1 MPAPFVLLDTSLA
14 DVASGA
20 DLPVDDDT
28 AHHLAKVLRLRDG
41 AAVEVSDGQGRRA
54 DAVLTGSALRLRSD
68 PVTDPTPVPAIHVL
82 QGLPQ
87 GRKHDEVVRML
98 TELGV
103 DRITAVVAERTQ
115 SPPDAAKGRKQSV
128 RWQAVARAAC
138 EQARRSRRPIVDGP
152 ARLDDVVAS
161 LPDGHLL
168 LAAHLG
174 AHIDPMGALPSPPPD
189 HVVLAVGPEG
199 GWSPAEADRL
209 AVAGAQL
216 VSLGQSVL
224 RTEHAAMVLGAVVA
238 AATGRMR
245 LSASPWE

>member
-1 MPAPFVLLDTSLA
+1 MPAPFVLLDAPLA
-14 DVASGA
+14 DVTTGSV
-20 DLPVDDDT
+20 LPVDDDQ

-41 AAVEVSDGQGRRA
+41 AAIEVSDGVGRRA
-54 DAVLTGSALRLRSD
+54 DAELSGQAIRLRSAPVED
-68 PVTDPTPVPAIHVL
+68 PVTVPTLHVL

-87 GRKHDEVVRML
+87 GRKHDDVVRML
-98 TELGV
+98 TELGI

-115 SPPDAAKGRKQSV
+115 SPPDPTKARKQTD

-138 EQARRSRRPIVDGP
+138 EQARRSRRPVVDGP
-152 ARLDDVVAS
+152 TGLDEALAS
-161 LPDGHLL
+161 LPAGHLL

-174 AHIDPMGALPSPPPD
+174 ATVDPLAALPSPPPD
-189 HVVLAVGPEG
+189 HVVIAVGPEG

-209 AVAGAQL
+209 VAGGAQL

-245 LSASPWE
+245 LSATPWE

>member
-14 DVASGA
+14 GLAAGA
-20 DLPVDDDT
+20 DVPVDDDT
-28 AHHLAKVLRLRDG
+28 AHHLARVLRLRDG
-41 AAVEVSDGQGRRA
+41 AAVEVSDGLGWRA
-54 DAVLTGSALRLRSD
+54 DATLATSALTLRSD
-68 PVTDPTPVPAIHVL
+68 PVEDPLPAPSIHVL

-103 DRITAVVAERTQ
+103 DRMTAVVAERTQ
-115 SPPDAAKGRKQSV
+115 SPPDAAKGQKLSD

-152 ARLDDVVAS
+152 IRLDDAFAA

-174 AHIDPMGALPSPPPD
+174 ATVDPMDALPSPAPD
-189 HVVLAVGPEG
+189 HVVIAVGPEG
-199 GWSPAEADRL
+199 GWSPDEADRL
-209 AVAGAQL
+209 AAAGARL

-224 RTEHAAMVLGAVVA
+224 RTEHAALVLAAVVS

-245 LSASPWE
+245 MSASPWE

>member
-14 DVASGA
+14 DVTVGA
-20 DLPVDDDT
+20 DLPVDDAT

-41 AAVEVSDGQGRRA
+41 AAVEVSDGTGRRA
-54 DAVLTGSALRLRSD
+54 DAVLAGPAIRLQSD
-68 PVTDPTPVPAIHVL
+68 PVMDPAPAPSIHVL

-115 SPPDAAKGRKQSV
+115 APPDAAKGAKQAA

-138 EQARRSRRPIVDGP
+138 EQARRSRRPVVDGP
-152 ARLDDVVAS
+152 IRLDEAVAA
-161 LPDGHLL
+161 LPAGHLL

-174 AHIDPMGALPSPPPD
+174 AAMDPIAAMPSPPPD
-189 HVVLAVGPEG
+189 HVVVAVGPEG

-209 AVAGAQL
+209 VAAGAQL

-224 RTEHAAMVLGAVVA
+224 RTEHAALVLGAVVA

-245 LSASPWE
+245 LSASPWD

>member
-1 MPAPFVLLDTSLA
+1 VPAPFVLLDTSFA
-14 DVASGA
+14 DVAAGA

-28 AHHLAKVLRLRDG
+28 AHHLAKVLRLREG
-41 AAVEVSDGQGRRA
+41 AAVEVSDGMGRRA
-54 DAVLTGSALRLRSD
+54 DATLTGPAITLRSD
-68 PVTDPTPVPAIHVL
+68 PVEDPAPTPTIHVL

-103 DRITAVVAERTQ
+103 DRITAVVTERTQ
-115 SPPDAAKGRKQSV
+115 SPPDAAKGRKQTE

-152 ARLDDVVAS
+152 IRLDGAVAG
-161 LPDGHLL
+161 LPAGRLL

-174 AHIDPMGALPSPPPD
+174 ATVDPMAALPSPAPD
-189 HVVLAVGPEG
+189 HVVVAVGPEG
-199 GWSPAEADRL
+199 GWSPDEADRL
-209 AVAGAQL
+209 AAAGARL

-224 RTEHAAMVLGAVVA
+224 RTEHAALVLAAVVA